1 MNEPSGTTRDPR
13 DAGPGAA
20 RLWAAAA
27 LFGDSELSLAQIGTE
42 IDALSADF
50 ARCLAMSAWAA
61 VKPLRMVVFGLS
73 MRTTLDDCLL
83 ALLRAERHAVG
94 GLDDELLRPCWE
106 SRWEFVAGT
115 AKTPSLYRQAP
126 SYNERLRVALLA
138 DAWERT
144 SYKLSDVDAFV
155 MTSDRLARAS
165 AALSPKLELPMS
177 LLLDAATERRRD
189 VEAFEHLRTHLRK
202 LVVEFAMDDLRR
214 LALFEALDGKANLP
228 DTVRRFGTP
237 AMRVLLRAHL
247 DRTPATHARE
257 MLTTLLGDLR
267 EVLWGPLGIS

>member
-1 MNEPSGTTRDPR
+1 MDPR

-27 LFGDSELSLAQIGTE
+27 DFGDSELSLAQIGTE
-42 IDALSADF
+42 IDALRADF

-61 VKPLRMVVFGLS
+61 AKPLRMVVFGLS
-73 MRTTLDDCLL
+73 MYTTLDECLL
-83 ALLRAERHAVG
+83 ALLRAERHALG
-94 GLDDELLRPCWE
+94 GLDDEMLQPCWD

-115 AKTPSLYRQAP
+115 DRTPSHYRPAP
-126 SYNERLRVALLA
+126 SYNERLRVKLLA
-138 DAWERT
+138 DAWERS
-144 SYKLSDVDAFV
+144 SYKLADVDAFV

-165 AALSPKLELPMS
+165 AALSPTLELPMS

-202 LVVEFAMDDLRR
+202 LIIDLPTDDLRR
-214 LALFEALDGKANLP
+214 LALVEALDGKTSFA
-228 DTVRRFGTP
+228 DSVRRFGTP

-247 DRTPATHARE
+247 DRTPATRARE
-257 MLTTLLGDLR
+257 LLATLLGNLCKA
-267 EVLWGPLGIS
+267 LWGPLGVP